1 MSNDIRIKKGLD
13 IKLVGAAAL
22 SKTSAIKS
30 NFYTIRPEDFHG
42 VTPKLLVKV
51 GQKIKA
57 GEAVFFDKSNQD
69 IKFVSPVS
77 GEIIEISR
85 GEKRRIL
92 EIKIKAD
99 KDLSFSEHKKFEL
112 GSAKSDE
119 IKIGRASVGKE
130 CRSRWSPYH

>member
-13 IKLVGAAAL
+13 IKLVGAAEL

-42 VTPKLLVKV
+42 VTPKLLVKL

-57 GEAVFFDKSNQD
+57 GEALFFDKSNED

-92 EIKIKAD
+92 EVKIKACIYFNN
-99 KDLSFSEHKKFEL
+99 LRLPFFYRFNNVFNNNL
-112 GSAKSDE
+112 
-119 IKIGRASVGKE
+119 
-130 CRSRWSPYH
+130 